1 MQQLLRSAFSE
12 VFDYHTLLSKLST
25 PKMFFFSA
33 STASVNFRQ
42 TKRRVSEAFDYDT

>member
-1 MQQLLRSAFSE
+1 
-12 VFDYHTLLSKLST
+12 T

-42 TKRRVSEAFDYDT
+42 TKRRVSEAFDYDTRVSTLTSISKKFFHRTVFA